1 VSHGADSSTDGSD
14 RGARSNGD
22 ATVETRDHDRDRT
35 AGDRAG
41 AGLHDRGQDEPEV
54 LDLVGIGFGPSNLG
68 LAIAIGEHNR
78 TSSRPLTATF
88 LERQAAFGWHRGMLI
103 GDATMQVSF
112 LKDLVT
118 MRNPS
123 SDYSFLTYLQS
134 RGRLVEFI
142 NHKVLFPLRIE
153 FHDYLEWAAS
163 RLSHVVE
170 YGQTVVGVEPV
181 PSGSAGADAND
192 GSGEIVAF
200 DVITTAGVRR
210 ARNIAVAVGL
220 APSVP
225 FGATL
230 SDRVWHNL
238 DLLPKAGAFPRDP
251 APRRMV
257 VVGAGQSAAEA
268 VAYLHEQFPTAEV
281 CSVFTRYGYA
291 PSDDSPFANRIFD
304 PEAVDVYF
312 DADDDVKRMLF
323 DYHRNTNYSVV
334 DAELIDELYR
344 REYRERVQGR
354 RRLKMMN
361 ASRII
366 AVDENPDGLHISIES
381 LPNGRVEN
389 LEADALVYA
398 TGYRPRDTM
407 QLLGKAAEL
416 VERQADGSPVVHRDY
431 RLGLERPARAG
442 IYVQGGTEHSH
453 GISSSLLSN
462 VAVRTGEIVDSVVA
476 HRPATPP
483 SPSPSVT
490 PRSLRPVPT
499 AGVSASN

>member
-1 VSHGADSSTDGSD
+1 VSHGADSSTDGS
-14 RGARSNGD
+14 AGD
-22 ATVETRDHDRDRT
+22 PSHAAVETRDHDRAD
-35 AGDRAG
+35 G
-41 AGLHDRGQDEPEV
+41 EV

-68 LAIAIGEHNR
+68 LAIAIDEHNQ

-88 LERQAAFGWHRGMLI
+88 LERQPAFGWHRGMLI

-123 SDYSFLTYLQS
+123 SDYSFLHYLQS

-153 FHDYLEWAAS
+153 FHDYLEWAAE
-163 RLSHVVE
+163 RMSHAVE
-170 YGQTVVGVEPV
+170 YDQTVVGVEPV
-181 PSGSAGADAND
+181 LSADNE
-192 GSGEIVAF
+192 GEVVAF
-200 DVITTAGVRR
+200 DVVTSGDVRR
-210 ARNIAVAVGL
+210 ARNVAVAVGL

-230 SDRVWHNL
+230 SNRVWHNL
-238 DLLPKAGAFPRDP
+238 DLLPRAAAFPRDP

-268 VAYLHEQFPTAEV
+268 VAYLHEQFPSAEI
-281 CSVFTRYGYA
+281 CSVFSRYGYA

-334 DAELIDELYR
+334 DGELIDELYR
-344 REYRERVQGR
+344 REYRERVQGQ
-354 RRLKMMN
+354 RRLRMMN
-361 ASRII
+361 ASRVV
-366 AVDENPDGLHISIES
+366 AVDESADGLHLSIES

-389 LEADALVYA
+389 LEADALCYA
-398 TGYRPRDTM
+398 TGYRPVDTM
-407 QLLGKAAEL
+407 QLLGKAGEL
-416 VERQADGSPVVHRDY
+416 VERATDGNPVVARDY
-431 RLGLERPARAG
+431 RLQLDRPARAG

-462 VAVRTGEIVDSVVA
+462 VAVRTGEIVESLVA
-476 HRPATPP
+476 HRPATAPLASASAAP
-483 SPSPSVT
+483 MT

-499 AGVSASN
+499 AGLSASN